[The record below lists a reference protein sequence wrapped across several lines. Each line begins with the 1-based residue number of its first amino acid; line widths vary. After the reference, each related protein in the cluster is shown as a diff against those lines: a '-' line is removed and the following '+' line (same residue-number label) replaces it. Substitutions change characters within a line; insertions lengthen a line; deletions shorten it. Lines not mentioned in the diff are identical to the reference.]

1 MGDAYCTKHG
11 SYDYRRIFTAPA
23 VSKLLMTCEEC
34 DKELEGKEITCPHCN
49 KAFMTGGRAVSTKG
63 VEDIPPE
70 VKAEERVTEEA
81 VTEAPV
87 EETVSKSQEKRLSIQ
102 KAKKHKKGKKGKKSK
117 VRKLVE
123 KGVARVKG
131 LSSGD
136 SEETADA
143 LAVAG
148 EGFGSDDYEEPD
160 PPSGDLKHNRTETE

>member
-11 SYDYRRIFTAPA
+11 SYDYRRVFTAPA

-49 KAFMTGGRAVSTKG
+49 KAFQTGARAVSTKG
-63 VEDIPPE
+63 VEDISPE
-70 VKAEERVTEEA
+70 EKAEERVAEEP
-81 VTEAPV
+81 VVEEPV
-87 EETVSKSQEKRLSIQ
+87 EALSKSQEKRLAVQ
-102 KAKKHKKGKKGKKSK
+102 KKGKKSKKSKKGKKSK

-123 KGVARVKG
+123 KGVERVKG
-131 LSSGD
+131 LSRDD
-136 SEETADA
+136 SKETADA

-148 EGFGSDDYEEPD
+148 SGFGSDDYEEPD